1 MKTNEIHE
9 GYENQEKN
17 RSGIFAEDSTSV
29 ERSSELKKKIE
40 QLRKVKKC
48 FVKRQRIAETR
59 VTDLD
64 NILSINNKKINV
76 FNQFSNQLNKGQLL
90 TISEAKLR
98 KAIELE
104 DDKLKS
110 EALLLLTKFA
120 LYFVKAM
127 DLNLLA
133 SAINNNVKVDFI

>member
-1 MKTNEIHE
+1 MKTNEIHK